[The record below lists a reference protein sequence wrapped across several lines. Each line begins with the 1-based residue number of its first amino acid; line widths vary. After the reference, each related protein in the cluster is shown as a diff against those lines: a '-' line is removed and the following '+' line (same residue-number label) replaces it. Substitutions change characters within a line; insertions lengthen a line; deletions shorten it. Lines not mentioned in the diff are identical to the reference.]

1 MYFSN
6 SLAKKAPF
14 LHSVAFGGLF
24 WVGFSDPFDPNDEK
38 KIQWNTVI
46 CKSYYEIANVDQDF
60 KLKRKNFLYAFW
72 MFSRIALFIDA
83 VTGFAVTSVGA
94 AGTEFVLPVS
104 DFCDAAEAEDVAI
117 TCGIVARRISGV
129 LSAKV
134 EASLTSGR
142 IIVGTSSPRDGTS
155 SVGSI
160 VGAVAPPD
168 PPSLATSVGVGG
180 SVASSL
186 QAGGSIV
193 GAVAPPDPPKID
205 CDFVGV
211 LRCETLAHCKSKS
224 CQIYHHLGS
233 SDHLMALVSIH
244 WTSMHDGK
252 NFIV

>member
-1 MYFSN
+1 
-6 SLAKKAPF
+6 
-14 LHSVAFGGLF
+14 
-24 WVGFSDPFDPNDEK
+24 
-38 KIQWNTVI
+38 
-46 CKSYYEIANVDQDF
+46 
-60 KLKRKNFLYAFW
+60 

-168 PPSLATSVGVGG
+168 PP
-180 SVASSL
+180 
-186 QAGGSIV
+186 
-193 GAVAPPDPPKID
+193 KID

-244 WTSMHDGK
+244 
-252 NFIV
+252 